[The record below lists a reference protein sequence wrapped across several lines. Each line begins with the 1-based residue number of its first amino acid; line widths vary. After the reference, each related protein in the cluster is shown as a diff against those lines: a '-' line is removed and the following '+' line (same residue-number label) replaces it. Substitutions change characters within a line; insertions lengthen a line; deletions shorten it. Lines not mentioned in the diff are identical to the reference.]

1 MSIGQFED
9 IAFNYICKQQDLS
22 ALMIEG
28 DDDDLILQVVLGG
41 GPQHDRVLLVD
52 DGQAGLEHL
61 EQGMVAC
68 SRHGRAAVEDK
79 DDGVAMA
86 VLLDIADEL
95 LRRGGSSLFTAGN
108 LHLDKD
114 RGIGAIDRGRIKVD
128 GQTIEDHRVV
138 GVEGFHRFGLSFKDE
153 IWERALLGRRRRGG
167 WGGHVGFAR
176 F

>member
-1 MSIGQFED
+1 
-9 IAFNYICKQQDLS
+9 
-22 ALMIEG
+22 MIEG

-128 GQTIEDHRVV
+128 GQTIEDHHVV
-138 GVEGFHRFGLSFKDE
+138 WVEGFHRFGLSFKDE